1 VKSRRR
7 QNCAGEF
14 AKRVV
19 DAAVSFTLL
28 AVLAPLLAA
37 IALAIAFNSP
47 GPVLYAGERV
57 GRRGRRFRI
66 LKFRTM
72 RADAERSGPS
82 STSEDDP
89 RITRPGRFLRRY
101 KLDELP
107 QLINVLR
114 GEMSLVGP
122 RPQVPWA
129 VELYTPEQ
137 RELLTVRPGITD
149 WASLR
154 FRNEG
159 EILRGSPDPD
169 RDYLEKIA
177 PEKIRLGLE
186 YVRRRSLRTDLEI
199 LALTVKTLLTNGS

>member
-1 VKSRRR
+1 MQPGRA
-7 QNCAGEF
+7 NEAGEF
-14 AKRVV
+14 AKRAFDV
-19 DAAVSFTLL
+19 AVSMTLL
-28 AVLAPLLAA
+28 AFSAPLLV
-37 IALAIAFNSP
+37 ALAVWISLESP

-57 GRRGRRFRI
+57 GRFGRRFRM

-72 RADAERSGPS
+72 RTGADRLGPS

-89 RITRPGRFLRRY
+89 RITRAGRLLRKY

-122 RPQVPWA
+122 RPQVRWA
-129 VELYTPEQ
+129 VDLYTPGQ

-159 EILRGSPDPD
+159 EILRGSADPD

-199 LALTVKTLLTNGS
+199 LTQTVKTLLSNGS